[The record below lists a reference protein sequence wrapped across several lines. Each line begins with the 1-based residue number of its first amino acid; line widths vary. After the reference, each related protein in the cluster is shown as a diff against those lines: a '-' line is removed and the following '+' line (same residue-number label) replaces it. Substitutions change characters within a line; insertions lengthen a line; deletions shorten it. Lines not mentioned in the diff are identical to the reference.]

1 MGQHQTQTAADEWV
15 TFPGGE
21 LEGRRPKALCPACRA
36 ALKRRA
42 LRSSGPQDPRRPLCF
57 QCYRAEL
64 EREHALRA
72 AGTIDTASPE
82 RFQAQLPF
90 EPVNQQRLV
99 ALKAGRTAARQAMP
113 AHTIGRQRAQIEA
126 RHVLQ
131 QVAIGLKARG
141 LAADPAARRRAI
153 FEAVHAAELQLPE
166 SWLPF
171 VVSR

>member
-1 MGQHQTQTAADEWV
+1 MAETYTQTAADEWV

-21 LEGRRPKALCPACRA
+21 LEGKRPKALCPACRE
-36 ALKRRA
+36 ALKARA
-42 LRSSGPQDPRRPLCF
+42 LLRGRQAARRRPVCF

-64 EREHALRA
+64 EREKALRA
-72 AGTIDTASPE
+72 AASIDTATE
-82 RFQAQLPF
+82 ARFQAQLPF
-90 EPVNQQRLV
+90 DPVNRPRLE
-99 ALKAGRTAARQAMP
+99 ALKADRLAVRSTTP
-113 AHTIGRQRAQIEA
+113 PHAHDRRRAQIDA

-131 QVAIGLKARG
+131 QIATGLRARG
-141 LAADPAARRRAI
+141 LAADPASRQRAM